1 MIPAQQQSRN
11 DGFSVHRLTNAQS
24 FNANS
29 DRGARTGS
37 GGEVYEQ
44 ALCEFEKFI
53 SDVRFSYHRRNQFE
67 AIVFTDIITEAKS
80 KYDFRNITAPDP
92 ALLSLP

>member
-1 MIPAQQQSRN
+1 MIPVQQRSRN
-11 DGFSVHRLTNAQS
+11 DGFSVHRLANSQA

-29 DRGARTGS
+29 DRSARNGS

-44 ALCEFEKFI
+44 ALCEFENLI
-53 SDVRFSYHRRNQFE
+53 WDVRFSYHTRNQFE
-67 AIVFTDIITEAKS
+67 AIVFTDIITEAKH
-80 KYDFRNITAPDP
+80 KYDFRNLTAPDP